1 MTMQAYLSGKT
12 IRGLALVV
20 AMFAVAFV
28 VFTSESTAEAKGKR
42 LAVFGTATGSVVD
55 GHLEVATRKG
65 VIGLTITDKTKID
78 RKRHTIRVN
87 EVTAGASVT
96 GYYTEDEGELIA
108 GKLTFK
114 ERKPSKIFK
123 HLIGVVIDK
132 KKDKITVQTTDGDE
146 VEIDT
151 QDNPSDDP
159 ADEGSLVVTVVE
171 TDTETGDTDAVAV
184 RTAEQTIARLNDA
197 INHEITLAQ
206 EKLLKV
212 RMSETASVHLTRLY
226 ETLDEIQA
234 EAQQKIEAA
243 FAEFQ
248 SNYTTT
254 LDDHLIAPP
263 LVEISGR
270 VLSRNPDLLVISAN
284 GNGRRSY
291 VLVSPD
297 VEVELLDGSAGEIA
311 DVIPNSWVNVLAL
324 PQTQISSPIAQVVT
338 VIPSPPPPG
347 NSNGNGSN
355 GRNNQE
361 DETIT
366 GTIVVVDNGNSGTQR
381 VIVVDNPD
389 GSEEV
394 AGVTDDTEITGE
406 EDLAP
411 GQEVEVTLEEDGFS
425 AEEVVVVS
433 SPTDPATPE
442 PTSTPPTEYKLTGKI
457 RELSVSGVI
466 LDNVYLTL
474 DSTTTP
480 DEPLEV
486 GQEIQFTVIVDDQG
500 RWMVVGI
507 DE

>member
-1 MTMQAYLSGKT
+1 M
-12 IRGLALVV
+12 RGLALVV
-20 AMFAVAFV
+20 AMFFVASV
-28 VFTSESTAEAKGKR
+28 LSTSGATAEAKGKR
-42 LAVFGTATGSVVD
+42 SGVFGTATGSVVGD
-55 GHLEVATRKG
+55 QLEVATRKG
-65 VIGLTITDKTKID
+65 VLSLTITDKTKID
-78 RKRHTIRVN
+78 RKKNAIRLN

-96 GYYTEDEGELIA
+96 GYYTKEGDDLVA

-114 ERKPSKIFK
+114 QRKQTKILK

-159 ADEGSLVVTVVE
+159 TEEGSLVVTVVE

-197 INHEITLAQ
+197 IGHEITLAQ

-270 VLSRNPDLLVISAN
+270 VLSRNPDLVVIAAN

-297 VEVELLDGSAGEIA
+297 VEVELLDGSPGAIA
-311 DVIPNSWVNVLAL
+311 DVAPDSWVELLAL
-324 PQTQISSPIAQVVT
+324 PQTKISSPIAQFVK
-338 VIPSPPPPG
+338 VIPTPQSPGNSG
-347 NSNGNGSN
+347 NSNGNGNGNSN
-355 GRNNQE
+355 GNSQE

-389 GSEEV
+389 GSEEA
-394 AGVTDDTEITGE
+394 AGVTDDTEITGDD
-406 EDLAP
+406 DLVP
-411 GQEVEVTLEEDGFS
+411 GQEVEVTLEDDGFS

-433 SPTDPATPE
+433 SPTDPATPV
-442 PTSTPPTEYKLTGKI
+442 PTITPPTEYKLTGKI
-457 RELSVSGVI
+457 RELSVSGVV

-474 DSTTTP
+474 DTTTSP